1 MDVDPF
7 FQDPLS
13 QPSSRLEA
21 DPLEAH
27 YVCSSPL
34 HLRELLVGGLEDIRL
49 AWIQFALNTLNEPVT
64 RRTNHL
70 LPFKRGNKQ
79 RIIACH
85 TVTIHS
91 HCSVSDERIHFS
103 RRAPSPLDCPDHDRL
118 LSIQSHPC
126 TSGKS

>member
-34 HLRELLVGGLEDIRL
+34 HLRELLVGGLEVI
-49 AWIQFALNTLNEPVT
+49 
-64 RRTNHL
+64 RRTNQL